1 MCCAIRETE
10 CLEVKKLISNFE
22 LFLEDFDI
30 ELVAVNQIY
39 QNRKEKIIMESTEDM
54 LAEFYLANLAEETMK
69 GLMISA
75 KQCLHNGGKPPIGYD
90 VGKDKK
96 YVINEMEAN
105 IVRELFEEYASGKS
119 MDALLKHCQQKGYL
133 TKWGKP
139 FGKNSFNSI
148 LKNEKY
154 RGVYVWN
161 RRESRNS
168 HGQCNHHKNKS
179 DDQIIRIEGGI
190 PRIVSDELFFKVQ
203 ERMKK
208 NKEKAGSFTA
218 KREYLFSSKIFCGKC
233 GHAYTGNTRISGKG
247 IPYTGYRC
255 GERCRTNACNNKE
268 IERTHL
274 EKYVLEKLKDHL
286 FTKDSMIQIAKQ
298 LNVFQKSKQKDCESG
313 LKQAK
318 QRLSNVERKINNV
331 TNAIM
336 QGMFNESMQTKMTEL
351 EECRTAILEEIR
363 ELESSPEVIPEIT
376 PEQIKETLTN
386 FEDFMLNHTETAE
399 VKAFIEQYIQKITVY
414 PDYVEVAF
422 MVTFP
427 TVQKIFPVLNITVI
441 ATRGEIME
449 RNRRIESFLNVANTH
464 HLKRI
469 STKIVLQ
476 ERLY

>member
-1 MCCAIRETE
+1 
-10 CLEVKKLISNFE
+10 
-22 LFLEDFDI
+22 
-30 ELVAVNQIY
+30 
-39 QNRKEKIIMESTEDM
+39 
-54 LAEFYLANLAEETMK
+54 
-69 GLMISA
+69 
-75 KQCLHNGGKPPIGYD
+75 
-90 VGKDKK
+90 
-96 YVINEMEAN
+96 
-105 IVRELFEEYASGKS
+105 
-119 MDALLKHCQQKGYL
+119 
-133 TKWGKP
+133 
-139 FGKNSFNSI
+139 
-148 LKNEKY
+148 
-154 RGVYVWN
+154 
-161 RRESRNS
+161 
-168 HGQCNHHKNKS
+168 
-179 DDQIIRIEGGI
+179 
-190 PRIVSDELFFKVQ
+190 
-203 ERMKK
+203 MKK